1 MSTTGAKGL
10 HKPPRL
16 LKWDA
21 LLQRDL
27 LVLFALTGWALAVP
41 HYGSEFAVSMA
52 LTCLMYVALSSS
64 WGLFC
69 GSTRYLSLATSA
81 FFGIGAY
88 TSAIWLEQLGW
99 WSVILLGAGAAAAVA
114 VVMGA
119 AVLHLRGTYFA
130 VLTFGMTELIRH
142 AITYWEKS
150 VTGTVGR
157 VLTVVPERDTIYLT
171 VLGLAVLALAAG
183 IVLRRSRFGLAMA
196 GIGADEQRAMTLG
209 VNTRL
214 VKIAGFALTA
224 GFAGAVGAAMST
236 RWTYIDP
243 ATVFNPFIG
252 FQTVLIALIGGAATL
267 WGPLIAAIVFSLLA
281 ETLRL
286 QLPQLYMM
294 SLGLLLILCV
304 MYLPGGL
311 ASLRWA
317 TFRGWRDDV
326 RGSWREWRAP
336 KRADRA
342 LKAGKLE
349 QPS

>member
-1 MSTTGAKGL
+1 MKFQMKSFEI
-10 HKPPRL
+10 PPAAR
-16 LKWDA
+16 
-21 LLQRDL
+21 RDL
-27 LVLFALTGWALAVP
+27 LVLFALAGWALSVP
-41 HYGSEFAVSMA
+41 YYGSEFMVSMA
-52 LTCLMYVALSSS
+52 LTCLMYATLASS
-64 WGLFC
+64 WSLFC
-69 GSTRYLSLATSA
+69 GSTRYLSLATAA

-88 TSAIWLEQLGW
+88 TSAVWLETTGW
-99 WSVILLGAGAAAAVA
+99 WGAIAAGAAAAAVVA

-142 AITYWEKS
+142 AITYWEKQ

-157 VLTVVPERDTIYLT
+157 VLTVVPDRDTIYLT
-171 VLGLAVLALAAG
+171 MLGLAVLAILTS
-183 IVLRRSRFGLAMA
+183 IVVRRNRFGLAMA
-196 GIGADEQRAMTLG
+196 GIGADEQRAQTLG

-214 VKIAGFALTA
+214 IKIAGFAMTA
-224 GFAGAVGAAMST
+224 AFAGAVGAAMSV

-267 WGPLIAAIVFSLLA
+267 WGPLIAAVVFSLLA

-286 QLPQLYMM
+286 QAPQVYMM

-304 MYLPGGL
+304 LYLPGGL

-317 TFRGWRDDV
+317 TFTMWRDDI
-326 RGSWREWRAP
+326 RNAWRSLLRRDGSKAAP
-336 KRADRA
+336 
-342 LKAGKLE
+342 
-349 QPS
+349 